1 MKPIMLSLCA
11 CFVLSCLTSAQKVV
25 EVKQVGKARFEA
37 NFPAGGEL
45 HLDLRSGEILISG
58 ADDDKIRVHY
68 DGRDAANTDDVKIT
82 FKTLNNIGDLQLS
95 GGPRNNF
102 RIIIEVPKMLDLYV
116 RVPFGETEIEGVT
129 GNKDVEMHAG
139 ELRLGIGSAS
149 DYSRVEASVGTG
161 ELDADPFGVEKGGLF
176 RSFKREGNGKY
187 RLHAHVGAG
196 QLTLR

>member
-1 MKPIMLSLCA
+1 MKHIVLSLCT
-11 CFVLSCLTSAQKVV
+11 CFVLSCIASAQKMI
-25 EVKQVGKARFEA
+25 EVKEVGKSRFEA

-45 HLDLRSGEILISG
+45 RLDLRSGEVLISG
-58 ADDDKIRVHY
+58 TGDDKIRVHY
-68 DGRDAANTDDVKIT
+68 DGRDAANTDDLKIT
-82 FKTLNNIGDLQLS
+82 FKTLNNTGGLHLS

-102 RIIIEVPKMLDLYV
+102 RIIIEVPKTLDLYV
-116 RVPFGETEIEGVT
+116 RVPFGETEIEGIT

-149 DYSRVEASVGTG
+149 DYSHVEASVSSG

-176 RSFKREGNGKY
+176 RSFKREGSGKY